1 MEKTKTLIG
10 IDPDLHK
17 SGITVIE
24 DGVIK
29 ECTTLPLWNMFNFL
43 NCYYGD
49 VGCLVVLEDSTLG
62 KSANWHKGGKQTAAN
77 VGKNQAISIILRE
90 FCDAHKLTCQCVP
103 PSGYSKLFDDETL
116 FRQTTGWEKQ
126 TNKDARASCAIVWGR

>member
-1 MEKTKTLIG
+1 
-10 IDPDLHK
+10 
-17 SGITVIE
+17 
-24 DGVIK
+24 
-29 ECTTLPLWNMFNFL
+29 
-43 NCYYGD
+43 
-49 VGCLVVLEDSTLG
+49 LG